1 MVGLM
6 DRISMKRA
14 VLLSSVGASLLVST
28 AAVAQT
34 APVATPAAKPAAEE
48 AVEQIVVTGS
58 RISRPDLEASSPVA
72 VVTAE
77 EVQLRQTNTAEQFL
91 RELPSAVPSIGAQVN
106 NGNGGASFVNL
117 RGIGAG
123 RNLVLIDGNRLSP
136 AGLGGAFDLNNV
148 PLSVIDNTQILT
160 GGASTTYGADAIGGV
175 VNFITKRDFAGI
187 EATGSYQLTEKGD
200 GETFRTDITIGANFD
215 DNKGNAVFSVGYQNS
230 DPVTQG
236 DREFSINNVD
246 SFTGVA
252 GGSGTSIPVRL
263 TGTRRIDP
271 ITGLPSVD
279 PATGNNGTGQ
289 LNLATGLINSSAA
302 GFTAFNFNPF
312 NLLQTPFRRFNSFGS
327 ARYEISDAFEVY
339 TQGLFSKN
347 TVRTII
353 APSGTFGT
361 TFALPLSN
369 PFLPAGVRNQLCAFD
384 TNSSATIYTPRF
396 TIAQCNAAA
405 LATSPTDPNYR
416 EVTVSAPR
424 RFVEFGTRDSIFTTT
439 YFNYGAGLRGAITS
453 DLSYDVYASYG
464 ESANVARSIG
474 QGLASRLRQSVRATN
489 PNTCIDTSNSCVP
502 INLFGPLGS
511 ITAANRQFIAGVSS
525 SSETSTSLAQVRA
538 VVNGSFD
545 LGLGA
550 KPLGFAVGSEYRDY
564 RAANTSDLLT
574 QTPGEILG
582 SGAATPDI
590 SGKYDVKEVFA
601 EINAPLIED
610 AAFAKSLSI
619 EAGVRYSDY
628 SSAGGNTTWKAGG
641 VWEPVDGFKIR
652 GNYVRGARAPNIN
665 ELFAPLVTGLTTLT
679 TDPCA
684 GTAPV
689 ANAALRAVCLAQGAP
704 ASSIGSINNPSAAQA
719 NVTSGG
725 NPNLGVE
732 IAKTWTLGFVA
743 QPEQIEGLSIKL
755 DYFNIKVDKAI
766 SAPTPGDII
775 GACFGN
781 LSPTSTACTS
791 IRRNPLTG
799 GLDGDATTTP
809 GLPSANSNLGKI
821 TVNGFDL
828 SFNYK
833 RDVGFAE
840 LTLGF
845 DGTYT
850 KTSRFQATPTSVD
863 RECIG
868 FFSANCGS
876 LQPKWAWTQRTALK
890 FGGWATASVLWR
902 HFSGF
907 VQEPLDIDDNE
918 GGGNGPAFGDF
929 GFIKA
934 SDYFDLGGRFEV
946 GEHVTLTVTMFN
958 ALNKKPKVVGSTI
971 GSTGFNSGNVFP
983 STQDPLGRRFAVSA
997 KIKF

>member
-1 MVGLM
+1 M

-14 VLLSSVGASLLVST
+14 VLLSSVGASLLITT
-28 AAVAQT
+28 AAIAQT
-34 APVATPAAKPAAEE
+34 APVAKPAAKPADE

-77 EVQLRQTNTAEQFL
+77 EIQLRQTNTAEQFL
-91 RELPSAVPSIGAQVN
+91 RELPSAVPSVGAQVN

-117 RGIGAG
+117 RGIGRG
-123 RNLVLIDGNRLSP
+123 RNLVLIDGNRLTP
-136 AGLGGAFDLNNV
+136 ADLVGAFDLNNV
-148 PLSVIDNTQILT
+148 PLSVIDNTQVLT

-175 VNFITKRDFAGI
+175 VNFVTRRDFAGI
-187 EATGSYQLTEKGD
+187 EANSSYQLTEKGD
-200 GETFRTDITIGANFD
+200 GETFRTDVTIGANFD
-215 DNKGNAVFSVGYQNS
+215 DGKGNALFSVGYQNA
-230 DPVTQG
+230 DPVYQG
-236 DREFSINNVD
+236 DRDFSVNNID
-246 SFTGVA
+246 SFSGTP

-263 TGTRRIDP
+263 SGTRRIDSA
-271 ITGLPSVD
+271 TGLPSTD

-302 GFTAFNFNPF
+302 GFTPFNFNPF
-312 NLLQTPFRRFNSFGS
+312 NLLQTPFRRYNMFGS

-347 TVRTII
+347 TVKTII

-361 TFALPLSN
+361 TINLPLSN
-369 PFLPAGVRNQLCAFD
+369 PFLPAGVRAQLCAFD
-384 TNSSATIYTPRF
+384 TNPSATVYAPRF

-405 LATSPTDPNYR
+405 LATSATDPNYR

-424 RFVEFGTRDSIFTTT
+424 RFVEFGTRDSIYTTT
-439 YFNYGAGLRGAITS
+439 YFNYGAGVRGKITS

-464 ESANVARSIG
+464 ESSNVARAIG
-474 QGLASRLRQSVRATN
+474 QGLASRLRQSVRSTNAT
-489 PNTCIDTSNSCVP
+489 TCIDTSNSCVP

-511 ITAANRQFIAGVSS
+511 VTPAVKSFIAGVSS
-525 SSETSTSLAQVRA
+525 SGETGTSLAQVRA

-545 LGLGA
+545 VGLGA
-550 KPLGFAVGSEYRDY
+550 KPFGFAVGTEYRDY
-564 RAANTSDLLT
+564 RASNTSDLLT

-582 SGAATPDI
+582 SGGSTPDVT
-590 SGKYDVKEVFA
+590 GKYDVKEVFA
-601 EINAPLIED
+601 EINAPLVED
-610 AAFAKSLSI
+610 APFAKSLSL

-665 ELFAPLVTGLTTLT
+665 ELFAPLTTGLTNLT

-704 ASSIGSINNPSAAQA
+704 ASTIGSINNPSAAQA
-719 NVTSGG
+719 NQTSGG

-755 DYFNIKVDKAI
+755 DYFNVKIDKAI
-766 SAPTPGDII
+766 SSPTPGDVIS
-775 GACFGN
+775 ACFGN
-781 LSPTSTACTS
+781 LSATSAACTS

-799 GLDGDATTTP
+799 GLDGDAATTP
-809 GLPSANSNLGKI
+809 GLPFANSNLGKV
-821 TVNGFDL
+821 TTNGFDL
-828 SFNYK
+828 SLNYK

-840 LTLGF
+840 LNLGF

-850 KTSRFQATPTSVD
+850 KTNRFQASPTSVD

-868 FFSANCGS
+868 FISSNCGS
-876 LQPKWAWTQRTALK
+876 LQPRWAWTQRSALT

-907 VQEPLDIDDNE
+907 VQEPLDIDDGE

-934 SDYFDLGGRFEV
+934 SDYFDLAGRFEV
-946 GEHVTLTVTMFN
+946 GEHVTLTLTMFN
-958 ALNKKPKVVGSTI
+958 VFNKQPKVVGSTI

-997 KIKF
+997 KVKF